1 MASTQPPVCDFGA
14 PAPDFS
20 LPDTRG
26 HQHSR
31 DSLMGEKG
39 MVLMFICNH
48 CPYVIAIAQKLA
60 RDGKELQEMGFGVA
74 AICANDAEVY
84 PADSFENMAPFAAK
98 YGFSF
103 PYLHDES
110 QAVAKAYGAVCTPDF
125 FGYNAKG
132 ELQFRGRLDGSG
144 RNPSPDNTPRELIEA
159 MALVAETGHGPAV
172 QTPSIG
178 CSIKWKDD

>member
-1 MASTQPPVCDFGA
+1 MAAQPPVCDFGA
-14 PAPDFS
+14 KAPDFD
-20 LPDTRG
+20 LPDTKGNR
-26 HQHSR
+26 HTR

-39 MVLMFICNH
+39 LVLMYICNH
-48 CPYVIAIAQKLA
+48 CPYVIAIADKLA
-60 RDGKELQEMGFGVA
+60 RDGKALQEMGFGVA
-74 AICANDAEVY
+74 AINANDANAY
-84 PADSFENMAPFAAK
+84 PEDSFENMGPFAEK
-98 YGFSF
+98 HGFTF

-132 ELQFRGRLDGSG
+132 ELQFRGRLDASG
-144 RNPSPDNTPRELIEA
+144 RNPSPEDAPREMIEA
-159 MALVAETGHGPAV
+159 MALVAETGKGPAA

>member
-1 MASTQPPVCDFGA
+1 MAAQPPVCDFGA
-14 PAPDFS
+14 KAPDFD
-20 LPDTRG
+20 LPDTQG
-26 HQHSR
+26 HRHTR

-39 MVLMFICNH
+39 LVLMYICNH
-48 CPYVIAIAQKLA
+48 CPYVIAIASKLA
-60 RDGKELQEMGFGVA
+60 RDGKALQDMGFGVA
-74 AICANDAEVY
+74 AVCANDAEAY
-84 PADSFENMAPFAAK
+84 PEDSFDNMVTFAEEH
-98 YGFSF
+98 GFTF

-132 ELQFRGRLDGSG
+132 ELQFRGRLDASG
-144 RNPSPDNTPRELIEA
+144 RNASPENEPREMIEA
-159 MALVAETGHGPAV
+159 MRLVAESGNGPAQ